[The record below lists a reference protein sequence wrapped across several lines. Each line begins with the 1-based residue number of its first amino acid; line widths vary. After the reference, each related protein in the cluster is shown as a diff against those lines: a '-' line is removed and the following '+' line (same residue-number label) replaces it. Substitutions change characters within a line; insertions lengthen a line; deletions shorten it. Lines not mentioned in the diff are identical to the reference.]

1 MKRVQ
6 SGGFPRAAAKTVRLR
21 ELPLDVDVLSK
32 HGKERRMTFAN
43 GLRCTYLM
51 AGVAI
56 GTAAFLVASSAS
68 GQPDGSRA
76 TLSPPPE
83 MVDACKGSAAGDD
96 CTVAFKGHTMNGICH
111 TGPTAD
117 APLACVPTEPF
128 GMSVTVDGCNGR
140 AAGDSCSLIFGD
152 RPIDGTCSA
161 DPYLGGQLLCR
172 PNQKP

>member
-1 MKRVQ
+1 MKSMKRVQ

-83 MVDACKGSAAGDD
+83 MVDACNGS
-96 CTVAFKGHTMNGICH
+96 
-111 TGPTAD
+111 
-117 APLACVPTEPF
+117 
-128 GMSVTVDGCNGR
+128 

>member
-32 HGKERRMTFAN
+32 QGKERRMTFVD
-43 GLRCTYLM
+43 GLRCTYLI
-51 AGVAI
+51 GGIAI
-56 GTAAFLVASSAS
+56 GTAEFLVASSAS
-68 GQPDGSRA
+68 GQPDGFRLVSLPLQA
-76 TLSPPPE
+76 VE
-83 MVDACKGSAAGDD
+83 ACKGSAAGND
-96 CTVAFKGHTMNGICH
+96 CTVALKDHTMNGTCRA
-111 TGPTAD
+111 GATAD

-128 GMSVTVDGCNGR
+128 GMSVKVEACSGR
-140 AAGDSCSLIFGD
+140 AAGDSCSVIFGD

>member
-1 MKRVQ
+1 MASRLLLTAVAFCF
-6 SGGFPRAAAKTVRLR
+6 GPRKIEKGKQMRFAK
-21 ELPLDVDVLSK
+21 
-32 HGKERRMTFAN
+32 
-43 GLRCTYLM
+43 GLHRACFITGLFT
-51 AGVAI
+51 I
-56 GTAAFLVASSAS
+56 GTAELLVASSAS
-68 GQPDGSRA
+68 GQPDGS
-76 TLSPPPE
+76 PPLGPPME

-111 TGPTAD
+111 TGPTSD

-128 GMSVTVDGCNGR
+128 GMSVTVDACNGR